1 MNGPMGRLGAAGH
14 HKVKDFRGTVAKTVR
29 YMRKDL
35 IVIILAFVFAIG
47 GVVATLLVPEILG
60 GATDKLMEGTMQKT
74 LYQTLQQMEESYNY
88 DTMPEEQ
95 QKLIDNLVS
104 HNMKLGDLVNAA
116 KDPNMPIPDDVREQ
130 ILQIPSEMYNVSV
143 KIFYGFDAY
152 ETLGDAIADL
162 NMEKMFESVPESY
175 RAGVYSMSLKQP
187 PQIDVEHIVGVLV
200 RILILVICS
209 AAMGYVQGF
218 LLAGV
223 AQRLSYRM
231 RQDLSK
237 KFNALPLKYF
247 DSTTH
252 GEVMSLITND
262 IDTISMS
269 LNQSLSQVIT
279 SITTIIG
286 VLIMM
291 LRINWLLTLISLC
304 VLPVTMF
311 VAMLIVRKSQK
322 YFIAQQTYLGH
333 VNGYI
338 EEKFNGHNVV
348 KLFNGE
354 EKSVEEFSRYNNEL
368 YGSAWSSQFF
378 SGLMH
383 PMSRMIGNLCYVI
396 VCVVGGAMTIGAIA
410 VPGSDMSVGGVQAFI
425 TYVRQFNQ
433 PIMQV
438 ASVANTLQSTV
449 AAAERVF
456 DFLEQPEEV
465 ETGVLAPADVHGDV
479 SFSHVRFGYTPERTI
494 IKDFSCDV
502 KSGQRVA
509 IVGPTGAGKTTIVKL
524 LMRFYDLN
532 AGSISIDGTDITHIT
547 RQGLRNHVGM
557 VLQDTWLFGGTIMEN
572 IRYGRLDATDEE
584 VIAAAKTACAD
595 HFIQT
600 LPGGYQFEI
609 SSDASNVSQGQKQL
623 LTIARAILADPSILI
638 LDEATSSVDTR
649 TEVLIQQ
656 AMERLMQGRT
666 NFIIAH
672 RLSTIRNADRILV
685 LNDGDVVEQGKHEE
699 LLQRGGFY
707 AKLYNAQ
714 FDNA

>member
-1 MNGPMGRLGAAGH
+1 MNGPMGRPGAAGH

-95 QKLIDNLVS
+95 QKFIKLLVE
-104 HNMKLGDLVNAA
+104 NNQKLGDLVNAA
-116 KDPNMPIPDDVREQ
+116 KDPNVRIPDDVREQ
-130 ILQIPSEMYNVSV
+130 ILQIPPEMYNVSV

-162 NMEKMFESVPESY
+162 HMEKMFESVPESY

>member
-1 MNGPMGRLGAAGH
+1 MNGPMGRPGAAGH

>member
-1 MNGPMGRLGAAGH
+1 MNGPMGRPGAAGH

-354 EKSVEEFSRYNNEL
+354 EKSVEEFSRYNSEL